1 MINLRTDIDNWMP
14 VTVSRIYEVF
24 SEIPIRW
31 CIAGGWAL
39 DLHLGNKSRQHSDI
53 DVIVIREDQ
62 LAAYQ
67 SLKRD
72 WTLYKA
78 KDGKLMIWEEGEF
91 LKSTNDV
98 WVSKNNNSPWAFQI
112 MLIDIEESYWIY
124 KREKSIKRAINEIFL
139 RTPEGIPYLKPEVQ
153 LLYKA
158 GSSQVRE
165 KDYNDFQTILPI
177 LSLQEKEWLKVSLKQ
192 QFPEGHAWIKY
203 LN

>member
-78 KDGKLMIWEEGEF
+78 KEGKLMIWEEGEF

-192 QFPEGHAWIKY
+192 QFPGGHAWIKY

>member
-1 MINLRTDIDNWMP
+1 MRTDIDNWMP

-24 SEIPIRW
+24 SEIPIQW

-53 DVIVIREDQ
+53 DVIVTREDQ
-62 LAAYQ
+62 LVAYQ

-72 WTLYKA
+72 WTLYKE

-112 MLIDIEESYWIY
+112 MLIDSEESYWIY

-139 RTPEGIPYLKPEVQ
+139 STPEGIPYLKPEVQ